1 MADELVGKRIAD
13 RFTITRVL
21 GQGGM
26 ATVYAAS
33 QEQEPRELA
42 LKIMSRS
49 LSADP
54 RFAKRFEREAQA
66 AQRVQHPNSVR
77 IYSYGVAGKDSYIA
91 MELLSGVD
99 LAALLDRDT
108 ISQRRAVNILAE
120 ICDVLAVAH
129 ELGVVHR
136 DLKPEN
142 VMIVPDA
149 AAPSGERVKVLDF
162 GIAKMLFE
170 DGSAELPPDSDEAP
184 TALTRTGTQLGTPA
198 YMSPEQCQLLEVDA
212 RSDLYTCGILL
223 YQMMTGGVPYEGETP
238 LHTATLHIR
247 EPLVK
252 PSTYAPHLDLR
263 LEAIIVKALEKQK
276 ENRHA
281 SARALAAE
289 LRALSSSLPDKPA
302 RLGGP
307 PRSRKSGPH
316 SPRRSAP
323 PPAAGQA
330 ASRPLSTPPLP
341 MFGGRPMPVQTF
353 DDEPSSDDARTVM
366 KVSDEDT
373 DDARTMM
380 KVSDEDTD
388 RARTMLRESPEA
400 AGTRAPRRG
409 TELLDLGA
417 PLASPSAPRAP
428 PPEPP
433 RGSTLASPQAAPPFS
448 PPLSPGFVLAE
459 PRHAR
464 PQGPSGIAALLL
476 GFLVGVVV
484 IAVGLAV
491 YLFVF
496 QR

>member
-1 MADELVGKRIAD
+1 MADELVGSRIAD

-33 QEQEPRELA
+33 QDQEPRELA

-77 IYSYGVAGKDSYIA
+77 IFACGVDGKDSYIA
-91 MELLSGVD
+91 MELLRGVD
-99 LAALLDRDT
+99 LAMLLDRDGP
-108 ISQRRAVNILAE
+108 ISQRRAAAILAE

-142 VMIVPDA
+142 VMIIPDA

-162 GIAKMLFE
+162 GIAKMLFDE
-170 DGSAELPPDSDEAP
+170 GSAELPPDSDDAP

-212 RSDLYTCGILL
+212 RSDIYTCGILL

-281 SARALAAE
+281 SARGLAAE
-289 LRALSSSLPDKPA
+289 LRALSASLPDKPA

-323 PPAAGQA
+323 PPAAGQPV
-330 ASRPLSTPPLP
+330 SRPLSTPPLP
-341 MFGGRPMPVQTF
+341 MFGGRPLVPQTF
-353 DDEPSSDDARTVM
+353 DDEPSSDDDARTVM
-366 KVSDEDT
+366 KLADEDT
-373 DDARTMM
+373 DEARTMM
-380 KVSDEDTD
+380 KVADEDTD
-388 RARTMLRESPEA
+388 QAKTMMRESDA
-400 AGTRAPRRG
+400 AGSRAPRRG
-409 TELLDLGA
+409 TELLDLSA
-417 PLASPSAPRAP
+417 PVASPSAPRPVRSPA
-428 PPEPP
+428 
-433 RGSTLASPQAAPPFS
+433 TLSSPQAAPPLA
-448 PPLSPGFVLAE
+448 PAFVLAP
-459 PRHAR
+459 PRPAK
-464 PQGPSGIAALLL
+464 QKAPSGLAALLL
-476 GFLVGVVV
+476 GFLVGVLV
-484 IAVGLAV
+484 IGVGVGV
-491 YLFVF
+491 YLMT